1 MTAVATLNI
10 RMIGRAPL
18 LMHAGHLAD
27 PLDERA
33 VALAEITSK
42 RAKTRADHEEIGRR
56 EWHGGLWLHDQRPCL
71 PAAAVK
77 AALIDAARTKKKG
90 KAAAAGLWVEGP
102 AMLSYDGSTDVRVLW
117 EDPNFRLRTG
127 VRVRDATTMRTRA
140 RFPEWSAEVVVTFLA
155 SVLNRAE
162 VTDFFQIAGFLVGIG
177 DWRPEYGRFTTVLIE

>member
-1 MTAVATLNI
+1 MTAVATLKI
-10 RMIGRAPL
+10 RMVACAPL

-27 PLDERA
+27 PLDDRA
-33 VALAEITSK
+33 IALAEITSK

-56 EWHGGLWLHDQRPCL
+56 EWYGALWLHNQRPCL

-90 KAAAAGLWVEGP
+90 KAVTAGLWVEGP
-102 AMLSYDGSTDVRVLW
+102 SMLSYDGPSDVRDLW
-117 EDPNFRLRTG
+117 ENPSFRLRTG
-127 VRVRDATTMRTRA
+127 VRVRDATCMRTRP
-140 RFPEWSAEVVVTFLA
+140 RFPDWSAEVAVTFLP

-162 VTDFFQIAGFLVGIG
+162 VMDFFRISGFLIGIG